1 MNIEDTTKI
10 ASLGNPQENVPRTK
24 TEREFLL
31 DTIRNYV
38 EEKKPVTPLSL
49 DELGVHSGKVLDIA
63 GMDKKYADFTA
74 VLINNEAWRKTVA
87 SIPYE
92 RRLLLLPNC
101 LRDQEKCQGQFD
113 DVGLICEHCG
123 NCIIDE
129 FKSQAEELGYAVLVA
144 EGSPIVMS
152 LIETGKIE
160 AVVGVSCLSVLERT
174 FPYMEAAAIAGIAI
188 PLLREGCKNTMVD
201 ADWVWQAI
209 YESSEEK
216 STQLNLESIR
226 KEVAVWFDRDSLR
239 SFVCKGKS
247 DTERIALDWLG
258 GEGKRWRPFLAAC
271 VYKALSGKDESGL
284 PDGIKDVA
292 VAVECFHKAS
302 LIHDDIEDGDLTR
315 YGKGTLHVEAGIP
328 VALNTGDLLLGEG
341 YRLLSEVDVSDSK
354 RAGMLGVAAR
364 GHSDLCVGQGQELT
378 WMSDPKPLS
387 ESQVIDIFK
396 KKTSPAFAVALKL
409 GAIFA
414 GADDAT
420 LAALDSYSAS
430 LGIAYQIRDDLQDF
444 TLSEDA
450 GDLDAMRPSLLLAMT
465 YQQATGD
472 DKKLIESVW
481 DRSVKYEHAKKGI
494 HAAIARLSIRQKAF
508 ATMESYK
515 GRAIESIASLK
526 SAPLKGLLRRVIYKI
541 FNDVNVMDC
550 CNDYTA
556 GAGRGGEQIDE
567 AAG

>member
-1 MNIEDTTKI
+1 MNIEDTTKT
-10 ASLGNPQENVPRTK
+10 ASLGNPQDNIPRTK
-24 TEREFLL
+24 QQRELLL
-31 DTIRNYV
+31 DTIRQYV
-38 EEKKPVTPLSL
+38 EEEKPVTPLSFN
-49 DELGVHSGKVLDIA
+49 ELGVHSDKVLDIA
-63 GMDKKYADFTA
+63 GMDKKYADFAA

-101 LRDQEKCQGQFD
+101 LRDHEKCQGQFD

-129 FKSQAEELGYAVLVA
+129 FKSRAEELGYAVLVA

-160 AVVGVSCLSVLERT
+160 AVIGVSCLSVLERT

-188 PLLREGCKNTMVD
+188 PLLCEGCKNTMAD

-209 YESSEEK
+209 YESSEER

-226 KEVAVWFDRDSLR
+226 KEVSAWFECDSLR
-239 SFVCKGKS
+239 LLACKGKS
-247 DTERIALDWLG
+247 DTEKIALDWLG
-258 GEGKRWRPFLAAC
+258 GEGKRWRPFLATC
-271 VYKALSGKDESGL
+271 VCKALNAGDGSDL
-284 PDGIKDVA
+284 PDGIREVA

-315 YGKGTLHVEAGIP
+315 YGKSTLHVKAGIP

-341 YRLLSEVDVSDSK
+341 YRLLSEVGVSDSK
-354 RAGMLGVAAR
+354 RVRMLAVAAR
-364 GHSDLCVGQGQELT
+364 GHNDLCVGQGKELT
-378 WMSDPKPLS
+378 WMSDPKPLLES
-387 ESQVIDIFK
+387 EVIDIFK
-396 KKTSPAFAVALKL
+396 KKTSPAFAVALKV

-414 GADDAT
+414 GTDDAT
-420 LAALDSYSAS
+420 LAALDSYSVS

-444 TLSEDA
+444 SFGEDS

-481 DRSVKYEHAKKGI
+481 NRSTQFKDAKSRI
-494 HAAIARLSIRQKAF
+494 QDAIARLSIRQKAF

-556 GAGRGGEQIDE
+556 GTGRGGEQSDE
-567 AAG
+567 TAG